1 MTPPA
6 SSLPRQKIVFLL
18 NNAYGIGGTIRATA
32 NMSAALAER
41 HSVEVVSVHRVLD
54 RTGLPFDPRVRM
66 TTLIDL
72 REDSPDHAGAEP
84 LAQQPCAMYHERG
97 TRTGRLAYTA
107 LHDERIAAF
116 LDRTDADIVVATR
129 PILNGYLA
137 RYGADRYLRVG
148 QEHLSYDGHTDEV
161 RHAQN
166 VALAGLDAFVTVSE
180 ADAARYRAELPQVRT
195 RITCV
200 PNGVPAPGVE
210 RSPLD
215 SKVIVAAGRLIPVKR
230 YDRLVDAFA
239 EVAAEHPDWALRLYG
254 RGPEKAALRER
265 IDRLGLYGQVRLM
278 GPVSPIETE
287 WAKGAIAAVTS
298 DMESFGM
305 TVVEA
310 MHCGVPVVAT
320 DCPHGPAEII
330 THERDGL
337 LVPLEA
343 GVAGYADALRRLMS
357 DDGLR
362 ARLGAAA
369 LERARDFEP
378 AAVALRYEEL
388 FRELGAGR
396 ERGAEAP
403 AQVPEPSQRPVP
415 VAAPVAPSFG
425 ARMWRRLRS
434 AAPAPKA
441 VAAPVPGA
449 APAAAAA
456 APVAPVAFARST
468 GDGGFTVRFD
478 PATLPAGPLDF
489 VARLRRD
496 PKGREVRIAVPQDGE
511 VVVAADAHRL
521 AEGRWDCYVAPRGT
535 DRRRRLECGLAER
548 ARRVGASPRTVP
560 DGVAAW
566 LPYATSDGF
575 LALRAWLRPAHAE
588 VLHVDAGPERAV
600 VGAALYGV
608 RGGLDGARVVAVA
621 RAGEERDFSVPVV
634 RVTDEHFEFT
644 LPYAEAAARRDG
656 ERADWTLWLHRSA
669 AAAVPVPIGRIG
681 SDVMDRNKTDLFP
694 EGPDRVGL
702 HFTGGHDLGVR
713 ARTPKVVTQVT

>member
-1 MTPPA
+1 M
-6 SSLPRQKIVFLL
+6 KIVFLL
-18 NNAYGIGGTIRATA
+18 NNAYGIGGTIRATT

-41 HSVEVVSVHRVLD
+41 HRVEVVSVHRALD

-66 TTLIDL
+66 TTLLDL
-72 REDSPDHAGAEP
+72 REDRPDRADREP
-84 LAQQPCAMYHERG
+84 LAQQPCVMYHERG

-116 LDRTDADIVVATR
+116 LDRTDADIVIATR

-137 RYGADRYLRVG
+137 RYGADRYLRIG
-148 QEHLSYDGHTDEV
+148 QEHLSYDGHADEV
-161 RHAQN
+161 RQAQN
-166 VALAGLDAFVTVSE
+166 VALARLDAFVTVSE

-239 EVAAEHPDWALRLYG
+239 QVAPEHPDWALRLYG

-330 THERDGL
+330 EHERNGL

-343 GVAGYADALRRLMS
+343 GVAGYAEALRRLMS
-357 DDGLR
+357 DDALR
-362 ARLGAAA
+362 GRLGAAA

-396 ERGAEAP
+396 ERGGAAAP
-403 AQVPEPSQRPVP
+403 APRPAP
-415 VAAPVAPSFG
+415 VAAPAAPSLG
-425 ARMWRRLRS
+425 ARWWRRLRS
-434 AAPAPKA
+434 AAPAPR
-441 VAAPVPGA
+441 V
-449 APAAAAA
+449 AA
-456 APVAPVAFARST
+456 APPSGPSPSAAEPAPAPAAPVAFARSS

-478 PATLPAGPLDF
+478 AATLPAGPLDF

-496 PKGREVRIAVPQDGE
+496 PKGREVRLAVPQDGR

-575 LALRAWLRPAHAE
+575 LALRVWLRPAHAE

-644 LPYAEAAARRDG
+644 LPYAEAAARRGG
-656 ERADWTLWLHRSA
+656 EREDWTLWLHRSA

-694 EGPDRVGL
+694 AGPDGVGL
-702 HFTGGHDLGVR
+702 HFTGAHDLGVR
-713 ARTPKVVTQVT
+713 AREPKAVTQVT